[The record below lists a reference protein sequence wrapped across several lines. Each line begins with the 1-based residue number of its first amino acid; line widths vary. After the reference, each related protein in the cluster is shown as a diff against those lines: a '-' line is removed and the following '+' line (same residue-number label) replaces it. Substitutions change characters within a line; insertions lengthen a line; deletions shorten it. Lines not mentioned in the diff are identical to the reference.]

1 MLGFLRFSPS
11 SRGYPKKSLQL
22 ILDGLMQR
30 PAKSYG
36 IFTSSGWDFV
46 AESENGT
53 KDIWKIFDGLDY
65 PHLCW
70 EKFGG
75 ARVTRIGH

>member
-1 MLGFLRFSPS
+1 MWDRETTDKMQTTSTFL
-11 SRGYPKKSLQL
+11 
-22 ILDGLMQR
+22 D
-30 PAKSYG
+30 A
-36 IFTSSGWDFV
+36 GWDFV
-46 AESENGT
+46 NETENGT
-53 KDIWKIFDGLDY
+53 EDIWKIFDGLDY